1 MRLAGSISNQHDAAT
16 FVDYLLTLGISAKV
30 ERNGD
35 AWELWIFDED
45 QLPQGREE
53 LAKFQ
58 ADPQAEAYRDAAKQA
73 ATLRREKLDKELAAR
88 RLQMNVPRPTMLS
101 SSGRRPVTMCL
112 LTISLLVFLFGE
124 GKSNEFADKFYITH
138 VEKIGERVRWDA
150 ALPEIRSGQVW
161 RVVTPIFI
169 HFDVLHLA
177 FNMWWL
183 VVLGTQVEMLR
194 GPWRMLGLT
203 LLFAIF
209 GNLAQY
215 YFSHPLFGGMSG
227 VVYGLFGYVWMKSV
241 YEPWSGFFMQPVNV
255 FIMVAWFLLGLTGEI
270 GSIANYAH
278 GVGLALGIAAGYAP
292 TLLRNARKGG
302 KS

>member
-1 MRLAGSISNQHDAAT
+1 MRLAGSIPNQHDAAT

-35 AWELWIFDED
+35 VWELWVFDED

-73 ATLRREKLDKELAAR
+73 ATLRRDRLDKELAAR
-88 RLQMNVPRPTMLS
+88 RLQINVPRPTMLS

-124 GKSNEFADKFYITH
+124 GKSNQFVDKFYITH
-138 VEKIGERVRWDA
+138 VEKVGERVRWDA

-161 RVVTPIFI
+161 RVITPIFI

-227 VVYGLFGYVWMKSV
+227 VVYGLFGYIWMKSR
-241 YEPWSGFFMQPVNV
+241 YDPGSGLYLTQNTVRWMLIFFALCFTGLVGPV
-255 FIMVAWFLLGLTGEI
+255 
-270 GSIANYAH
+270 ANTAH
-278 GVGLALGIAAGYAP
+278 GVGLAVGVIVGVAP
-292 TLLRNARKGG
+292 HLLKR
-302 KS
+302 